1 MLALIFYVECPLS
14 LYIHLKIYIFL
25 TLHIYIFWVW
35 YMCMIYM
42 HISLAFMWCLLDR
55 LVCQWIFSTC
65 LTQHL
70 TDPACVLSCFSRV
83 RLCATLWTVTC
94 RALSWDSPGKNTG
107 VGSHSLLQGVF
118 PTQELKPCLSCLL
131 HRRCFIYRS
140 TTWEGPWRLL
150 GTHLSVVLMIN
161 KWMVNES
168 TLSQKGNIHRKHA
181 HS

>member
-1 MLALIFYVECPLS
+1 MSFEL
-14 LYIHLKIYIFL
+14 IHLFKIYIFL

-55 LVCQWIFSTC
+55 LVYQWIFSTC
-65 LTQHL
+65 LTQRL

-107 VGSHSLLQGVF
+107 AGSHSLLQGVF
-118 PTQELKPCLSCLL
+118 PTQGLKPGLLCLL
-131 HRRCFIYRS
+131 HRQVLYLPQHHVGR
-140 TTWEGPWRLL
+140 PLAPL
-150 GTHLSVVLMIN
+150 G
-161 KWMVNES
+161 
-168 TLSQKGNIHRKHA
+168 
-181 HS
+181 HSPLCCIDDK